1 MPATHVVDRDAGIV
15 HLTLRGVL
23 TLAEM
28 VATVQAVMDDLEP
41 GRRYDVLSDH
51 RALEEPATRDQLLQ
65 LTEFLGSRGTPFHGR
80 RWAVIV
86 GSPASFGVIRML
98 SVHLESAP
106 IHAMPFYDAAEAR
119 AWLAEPRT
127 APVA

>member
-1 MPATHVVDRDAGIV
+1 MPATHMVDRDAGIV

-28 VATVQAVMDDLEP
+28 VATVQAVIDDLEP
-41 GRRYDVLSDH
+41 GRAYDVLSDH
-51 RALEEPATRDQLLQ
+51 RELEEPATREQMLQ
-65 LTEFLGSRGTPFHGR
+65 LTEFLRSRGTPFHGR

-86 GSPASFGVIRML
+86 GGPASFGVIRML

-106 IHAMPFYDAAEAR
+106 IHTMPFYDPGEAR

-127 APVA
+127 STVP

>member
-1 MPATHVVDRDAGIV
+1 MPTSHSVDQQAGIV

-28 VATVQAVMDDLEP
+28 VATVQAVLDDLEP

-51 RALEEPATRDQLLQ
+51 RELEEPATREQMLQ
-65 LTEFLGSRGTPFHGR
+65 LTEFLRSRGTPFHGR

-86 GSPASFGVIRML
+86 GGPASYGVIRML
-98 SVHLESAP
+98 SVHLEAAP
-106 IHAMPFYDAAEAR
+106 IHTMPFYDAAEAR

-127 APVA
+127 PPVA